1 MVKTKRSLSSTQL
14 IMLATQPLP
23 QVWHSLTTSCLI
35 CVRFHCS
42 DWARAG
48 WASRKPEG
56 ALPWNSS
63 LCFDVT
69 VILSGFP
76 LPAMPQFRASS
87 PLERYHLY
95 SRVRGNGVWFGFGG
109 ETRIHS
115 YFGAVES
122 SNGDARTDTS
132 LTEPSLH
139 SPALIISLSLS
150 VVASR
155 IAIYDGGRRW

>member
-1 MVKTKRSLSSTQL
+1 M
-14 IMLATQPLP
+14 
-23 QVWHSLTTSCLI
+23 
-35 CVRFHCS
+35 RFHCS

-109 ETRIHS
+109 ETRIRDVTDS
-115 YFGAVES
+115 GLESAPEYGFGSFATIFKCDSGSGSFHADPLESAPIVEPTP
-122 SNGDARTDTS
+122 NG
-132 LTEPSLH
+132 L
-139 SPALIISLSLS
+139 
-150 VVASR
+150 
-155 IAIYDGGRRW
+155 